1 MEIVAQ
7 VLVLVHLIGFAALL
21 GGQLVQLRT
30 RDPEVNGAML
40 SGAWIALLTGAGLV
54 AVLVVE
60 SERVPYGPLG
70 VKLALTAL
78 LVLLVTKNR
87 RFVSIP
93 RGLWVLLTLMT
104 LATTAVL
111 VLWR

>member
-30 RDPEVNGAML
+30 PDPEVNGAML
-40 SGAWIALLTGAGLV
+40 YGAWVALLTGAGLV
-54 AVLVVE
+54 AVLVLE
-60 SERVPYGPLG
+60 GEQLPYAQLG

-78 LVLLVTKNR
+78 LVLLVSKNR
-87 RFVSIP
+87 RFTSIP

-104 LATTAVL
+104 LAITAVS